1 MFLSRKYGSSV
12 FQFRGYLRASL
23 ESAPVPPA
31 GGRWRVLYVV
41 NSRRDLAPEITRRL
55 LALEQVSLTVTVGR
69 DHGLARQLTIL
80 ATQDRRKLDIR
91 GWTPEMPQLMAESH
105 LLISKAGGATVQ
117 ETLAAGTPMIITQ
130 VVPGQ
135 EEGNARLIIDKEAG
149 ALATTPLEIFAT
161 TQRAFADGAQ
171 EWLRWQRA
179 AASLSRPN
187 AADETASFVLSLA

>member
-1 MFLSRKYGSSV
+1 
-12 FQFRGYLRASL
+12 
-23 ESAPVPPA
+23 
-31 GGRWRVLYVV
+31 
-41 NSRRDLAPEITRRL
+41 
-55 LALEQVSLTVTVGR
+55 
-69 DHGLARQLTIL
+69 
-80 ATQDRRKLDIR
+80 
-91 GWTPEMPQLMAESH
+91 MPQLMAENH

-135 EEGNARLIIDKEAG
+135 EEGNARLIINKEAG
-149 ALATTPLEIFAT
+149 ALATTPLEILAT